1 MKNRLRASQSGGPR
15 FRSAALRHAWMT
27 LWFAGACVVCA
38 QENGAASGAP
48 PSVDVAGPLFII
60 GGASKPKE
68 MLERLR
74 DVAGG
79 RTARIVVVP
88 AASRDPELAGQLF
101 VEQMEEVGAQSL
113 VVTARTREEALTPF
127 AVEQV
132 ASADAV
138 YFTGGD
144 QNRLHDVLSETE
156 FLESV
161 RALHRRGGVMAGTSA
176 GAAIMGPLMLT
187 GEEADVPEGEDH
199 FARLRPDVIETRE
212 GFGFWPE
219 AVVDQHFLARRRN
232 NRLLSV
238 VLDRPELLG
247 IGIDESTA
255 VVVREGALEVVG
267 VGNVVVYDARGA
279 EVPADGVGDLHRARG
294 VVVHVLGPGE
304 RWWFR
309 EIPE

>member
-1 MKNRLRASQSGGPR
+1 MSGRACFG
-15 FRSAALRHAWMT
+15 SASVWRAWLT
-27 LWFAGACVVCA
+27 ILFAGAWVVCA
-38 QENGAASGAP
+38 QEHGSASGP
-48 PSVDVAGPLFII
+48 PASVEVAGPLFII
-60 GGASKPKE
+60 GGASKPRE

-74 DVAGG
+74 DLAGG
-79 RTARIVVVP
+79 STARIVVVP
-88 AASRDPELAGQLF
+88 AASTDPDLAGRLF
-101 VEQMEEVGAQSL
+101 VEQMEEVGAEGL
-113 VVTARTREEALTPF
+113 VVTARTRDEALERS

-132 ASADAV
+132 AAADAV

-144 QNRLHDVLSETE
+144 QSRLRDVLWGTE
-156 FLESV
+156 FLEAV
-161 RALHRRGGVMAGTSA
+161 WALHRRGGVVAGTSA
-176 GAAIMGPLMLT
+176 GAAIMGPRMLT
-187 GEEADVPEGEDH
+187 GEEAAVPEGEDH
-199 FARLRPDVIETRE
+199 FARLRPDVVETLE

-238 VLDRPELLG
+238 VLDQPELLG
-247 IGIDESTA
+247 VGVDESTA

-279 EVPADGVGDLHRARG
+279 EVRADGSGDLHRARG
-294 VVVHVLGPGE
+294 VVVHVLGPGD